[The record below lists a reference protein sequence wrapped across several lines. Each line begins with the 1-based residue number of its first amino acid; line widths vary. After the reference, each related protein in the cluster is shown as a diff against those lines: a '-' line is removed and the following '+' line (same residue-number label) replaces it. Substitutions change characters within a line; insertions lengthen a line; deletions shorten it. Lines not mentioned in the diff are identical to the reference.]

1 MLLSLLLPDFEIT
14 SAHIATE
21 HGVVKDRLSIRPV
34 SFAFLRF
41 STSQLSF
48 ILQKSG
54 AVTTN
59 SLRMQ
64 ERIRLVL
71 QVDSVGLSPRVDSA
85 RLSFSDEVPSML
97 TRSQR
102 SASSSSLFK
111 ESAVTPDE
119 NGSLLKESFEEEQD
133 IAAELEAA
141 KSLLEMYKQRSGDL
155 VHLIEDV
162 RNQLMALQIEN
173 ATLKIENEEL
183 KKSNEVLIKA
193 NQAQPKANDNSS
205 LAGQAEQNPTDD

>member
-1 MLLSLLLPDFEIT
+1 MSLLFPDFEIT

-34 SFAFLRF
+34 SFAFRCF
-41 STSQLSF
+41 SSLKRSF
-48 ILQKSG
+48 TLQKSG
-54 AVTTN
+54 AVMTN

-71 QVDSVGLSPRVDSA
+71 QVDDSDCLSPKVDSA
-85 RLSFSDEVPSML
+85 RLSFSDEVPLML

-111 ESAVTPDE
+111 ESAITPDE
-119 NGSLLKESFEEEQD
+119 NGSLHKDSFEEEQD

-173 ATLKIENEEL
+173 ATLRIDNEEL
-183 KKSNEVLIKA
+183 KKSNEFLIKA

-205 LAGQAEQNPTDD
+205 PAVQAEHPTDN

>member
-1 MLLSLLLPDFEIT
+1 M
-14 SAHIATE
+14 
-21 HGVVKDRLSIRPV
+21 
-34 SFAFLRF
+34 
-41 STSQLSF
+41 
-48 ILQKSG
+48 
-54 AVTTN
+54 TN

-64 ERIRLVL
+64 ERIRLAL
-71 QVDSVGLSPRVDSA
+71 QVDDIDGLSPKVDSA
-85 RLSFSDEVPSML
+85 RLSFSDEVPFML
-97 TRSQR
+97 SRSLR

-111 ESAVTPDE
+111 ESAMAPDD
-119 NGSLLKESFEEEQD
+119 NGSLHKESFEEEQD

-193 NQAQPKANDNSS
+193 NQAQPKASDNSS
-205 LAGQAEQNPTDD
+205 PAGQAEQNPTDN

>member
-1 MLLSLLLPDFEIT
+1 MAPD
-14 SAHIATE
+14 
-21 HGVVKDRLSIRPV
+21 D
-34 SFAFLRF
+34 
-41 STSQLSF
+41 
-48 ILQKSG
+48 
-54 AVTTN
+54 
-59 SLRMQ
+59 
-64 ERIRLVL
+64 
-71 QVDSVGLSPRVDSA
+71 
-85 RLSFSDEVPSML
+85 
-97 TRSQR
+97 
-102 SASSSSLFK
+102 
-111 ESAVTPDE
+111 
-119 NGSLLKESFEEEQD
+119 NGSLHKESFEEEQD

-205 LAGQAEQNPTDD
+205 LAGQAEQNPTDN